1 MKTDYVVARRADRK
15 GGAFHGVLIAS
26 AAVAMLL
33 LGPAAGGAAD
43 PGGPGQVGK
52 SPAVTFESIP
62 GSTAKR
68 VILTAK
74 AADRLGIE
82 TGRVGEEPVVL
93 KQMVSGLIIPP
104 MEKQPKPQT
113 FGGVFGE
120 FGRGAAAPSPPPV
133 AAAVT
138 TPQLANVGFGKIGR
152 VVPAS
157 MKQPVATDALAPP
170 RVAPRSKSPAA
181 EVVWVLVTLSPAEWE
196 RLAKDKPARLL
207 PLATRATLGKDVFAR
222 PSGMEPLED
231 MKRAMLSLYYVVPGK
246 DHGLTVNERM
256 RVELQL
262 SGSNERKKVVAYGAV
277 YYDGKGDAWVYVNT
291 KLLVFERRRVGV
303 ERIVGDLAV
312 LSDGPPVGTPVV
324 TVGAALLYG
333 TEIFGK

>member
-33 LGPAAGGAAD
+33 LGPAAGRAAD

-138 TPQLANVGFGKIGR
+138 TPQLANVGFGKFGR

-207 PLATRATLGKDVFAR
+207 PLATRATSGKDVFAR

-246 DHGLTVNERM
+246 DHGLTVNNRM
-256 RVELQL
+256 RVELQVA
-262 SGSNERKKVVAYGAV
+262 GSDEKQKVVPYGAV
-277 YYDGKGDAWVYVNT
+277 YYDAKGAPWVYVSGKPLT
-291 KLLVFERRRVGV
+291 FERQRIGI

-312 LSDGPPVGTPVV
+312 LSEGPPVGTPVV

-333 TEIFGK
+333 AEIFKK

>member
-1 MKTDYVVARRADRK
+1 MKVISMIAMKVGRTRET
-15 GGAFHGVLIAS
+15 FHGMSVAL
-26 AAVAMLL
+26 AVASLFL
-33 LGPAAGGAAD
+33 ATPARAVD
-43 PGGPGQVGK
+43 PGGPGPVGK
-52 SPAVTFESIP
+52 NPPVSFESIP

-74 AADRLGIE
+74 AAERLGIE
-82 TGRVGEEPVVL
+82 TGKVGEEPIIL

-104 MEKQPKPQT
+104 MEKQPKPQP
-113 FGGVFGE
+113 FGGVFGG

-133 AAAVT
+133 AAATT
-138 TPQLANVGFGKIGR
+138 TPNLADVGLGGFGR

-157 MKQPVATDALAPP
+157 LKQPVAAVAPPP
-170 RVAPRSKSPAA
+170 RVAPRSTSPATA
-181 EVVWVLVTLSPAEWE
+181 HVWVLVTLSPAEWE

-207 PLATRATLGKDVFAR
+207 PLATRDASGKNVFAR

-262 SGSNERKKVVAYGAV
+262 SGSNEKKKVVAYGAV
-277 YYDGKGDAWVYVNT
+277 YYDAKGDAWVYVNT
-291 KLLVFERRRVGV
+291 KPLVFERRRVGV

>member
-1 MKTDYVVARRADRK
+1 MKTEFMVPKRTDRN
-15 GGAFHGVLIAS
+15 GRMFLAGC
-26 AAVAMLL
+26 VAMALMATFFL
-33 LGPAAGGAAD
+33 TQATARAAD

-138 TPQLANVGFGKIGR
+138 TPQLANVGVGKIGR

-170 RVAPRSKSPAA
+170 RVAPR
-181 EVVWVLVTLSPAEWE
+181 
-196 RLAKDKPARLL
+196 
-207 PLATRATLGKDVFAR
+207 
-222 PSGMEPLED
+222 
-231 MKRAMLSLYYVVPGK
+231 
-246 DHGLTVNERM
+246 
-256 RVELQL
+256 
-262 SGSNERKKVVAYGAV
+262 
-277 YYDGKGDAWVYVNT
+277 
-291 KLLVFERRRVGV
+291 
-303 ERIVGDLAV
+303 
-312 LSDGPPVGTPVV
+312 
-324 TVGAALLYG
+324 
-333 TEIFGK
+333 